1 MDRYPRQTAPP
12 SPPYDEKLA
21 LVDERF
27 MSSDTESESSNSNRR
42 REFDSPFS
50 KIALLSTVK
59 SYQPQGLPRAPSIRI
74 SLLKMG
80 IFLLPSFVQ
89 HRFTRDRRAGPEKL
103 HPTAYLDGMRGLAAL
118 FVFFCHYSY
127 TAFFIHEAWGHEDSN
142 YEIWKLPFLRL
153 LYSGPSMVCVFFVIS
168 GYALSFK
175 PLKQIR
181 SRSFDGFA
189 GTITSFTFRRPFR
202 LFLPTM
208 VSTFMILVL
217 LRLGA
222 FEGTRAFT
230 QDPNFMHNVK
240 EPHPLLME
248 TTRKQIHHWAW
259 EMYNFVHI
267 WSWENHGGSTSYDV
281 HLWTIPVEF
290 RCSMVLFL
298 TLCAT
303 ARLRTWARFLCVGVF
318 AWFVLRNDR
327 WEMLLFLGGM
337 TIAEM
342 DLIQNTHGQSQQQQP
357 LPSSAPPSGLLPL
370 NHQTG
375 SSEGKAPKTI
385 SRRQAIFWTL
395 VAVPALYLM
404 SEPDMGTEGV
414 PGWGYLGARIPE
426 WFSDKYRY
434 WQMWGAILFVFCA
447 ARSPWWQH
455 VFNTAPVQ
463 YFGRI
468 SYAIYLMHGPVTHI
482 VGYRVQR
489 LVFAYTGVEEWTDY
503 RRGFLLAAVVNVPLV
518 VWAADV
524 FWRAVDAPIV
534 RFTRWLEGKLS
545 VSE

>member
-1 MDRYPRQTAPP
+1 MNEYPRQTAPP
-12 SPPYDEKLA
+12 SPPYDEKLV
-21 LVDERF
+21 LVDERS
-27 MSSDTESESSNSNRR
+27 MSDAESESSSRR
-42 REFDSPFS
+42 DFDSRFS
-50 KIALLSTVK
+50 KIAWLTAAR
-59 SYQPQGLPRAPSIRI
+59 SYRPHGLPRAPPIRI
-74 SLLKMG
+74 VLLKMG

-89 HRFTRDRRAGPEKL
+89 HRFTRDRRSGPEKL

-127 TAFFIHEAWGHEDSN
+127 TAFFIHEAWGHDDGN
-142 YEIWKLPFLRL
+142 YEVWKLPFVRL

-181 SRSFDGFA
+181 SRSFGGFA
-189 GTITSFTFRRPFR
+189 GTISSFVFRRPFR

-217 LRLGA
+217 LRVGA

-230 QDPNFMHNVK
+230 QDPAYMHNVM
-240 EPHPLLME
+240 EPHPPLLE
-248 TTRKQIHHWAW
+248 TTREQLRHWVW
-259 EMYNFVHI
+259 EMFNFLHI
-267 WSWENHGGSTSYDV
+267 WSWENYGGSTNYDV

-298 TLCAT
+298 TLCGT

-318 AWFVLRNDR
+318 MWFVLRNDR
-327 WEMLLFLGGM
+327 WEMVLFLGGM
-337 TIAEM
+337 AIAEM
-342 DLIQNTHGQSQQQQP
+342 DLIQGTHEQP
-357 LPSSAPPSGLLPL
+357 SPSSSAPLPPPAILPL
-370 NHQTG
+370 NKDSNT
-375 SSEGKAPKTI
+375 ENKTSTSI
-385 SRRQAIFWTL
+385 SRRQALFWTL

-414 PGWGYLGARIPE
+414 PGWGYLGAHIPE
-426 WFSDKYRY
+426 WFTAKYRY
-434 WQMWGAILFVFCA
+434 WQMWGAMLFVFCA
-447 ARSPWWQH
+447 ARSPWWQL

-482 VGYRVQR
+482 IGYRVQR
-489 LVFAYTGVEEWTDY
+489 YVFAYTGTEDWEAY
-503 RRGFLLAAVVNVPLV
+503 RAGFLLAGLVNVPLV

-545 VSE
+545 ISE